1 MGEFS
6 LTKDESTIRQ
16 TSWFET
22 EKKNILN
29 VYLL

>member
-6 LTKDESTIRQ
+6 LAKDESTIRQ
-16 TSWFET
+16 TSWFEK
-22 EKKNILN
+22 ENKVLN